1 MKISKEILYLSFFL
15 IFLPLFS
22 VATIVYGSN
31 IEHQRWSFDFKDC
44 TVLDALR
51 QITNITNIE
60 IVTNRNG
67 DKEIPSKS
75 YKDQTI
81 DQILRDLFRKE
92 SCAMI
97 WRYEDSDI
105 ASIDIWVFK
114 GGGSGGSVR
123 QERFAKQG
131 GAKLQGN
138 RVKKTTDFKSKIS
151 MKKSPKIERND
162 SFSPQKKSKA
172 YVKTSEDFIDARYSK
187 LPTVGGHAKADNLS
201 STISDTK
208 KSPGIQLTAGTPPP
222 TPEKRHGLEPPPMPP
237 GFSN

>member
-1 MKISKEILYLSFFL
+1 MKISKEIFYLSFFL

-22 VATIVYGSN
+22 VATIVYASN
-31 IEHQRWSFDFKDC
+31 IENQRWSFDLKDC

-60 IVTNRNG
+60 IVTNKNK
-67 DKEIPSKS
+67 DKELPSKS

-92 SCAMI
+92 NCAMI
-97 WRYEDSDI
+97 WSYGDSGLD
-105 ASIDIWVFK
+105 SIDIWVFK
-114 GGGSGGSVR
+114 GGGSGGSVL
-123 QERFAKQG
+123 QERVTKQG
-131 GAKLQGN
+131 VAKLQGK
-138 RVKKTTDFKSKIS
+138 RVKKTDDFKSKVS
-151 MKKSPKIERND
+151 MKKSPKIEKND

-172 YVKTSEDFIDARYSK
+172 YVKASEESIDAQYSK
-187 LPTVGGHAKADNLS
+187 LPTMGSHSKSDNLS
-201 STISDTK
+201 STISDTN